1 MFLPSILQPSLQSKY
16 LAPAISQLLRIRFAT
31 FRLRNFIEPKWML
44 TYEFHDGLR
53 RLDDGLIV
61 PVGFDSGLVVLG
73 VLVDSF
79 LND

>member
-1 MFLPSILQPSLQSKY
+1 
-16 LAPAISQLLRIRFAT
+16 
-31 FRLRNFIEPKWML
+31 ML